1 MDFDSPCHARKLSR
15 SWQIPLHSRQG
26 MAGDTFER
34 QNLMFTF
41 SVEFAG
47 SYEAEVLTETVPIKI
62 TFDSLTDE
70 DRDLRTES
78 CW

>member
-1 MDFDSPCHARKLSR
+1 
-15 SWQIPLHSRQG
+15 